1 MILSSKIRFFFS
13 FHFDQNKQIIIG
25 HRFRSMLDF
34 GFACLDVLYALPDDT
49 GEYTCVATNPYG
61 KATTSAKLAC
71 SGSKHIITESQLPQ
85 GVLVSDVKK
94 LGDQPYWF
102 VCFKYLILSHI
113 FLVS

>member
-1 MILSSKIRFFFS
+1 
-13 FHFDQNKQIIIG
+13 
-25 HRFRSMLDF
+25 MLDF
-34 GFACLDVLYALPDDT
+34 GFACLDILYALPDDT

-102 VCFKYLILSHI
+102 VFYSCI
-113 FLVS
+113 FDFITSISSFLAEICKKSNAIFVIVDSL

>member
-1 MILSSKIRFFFS
+1 MKVEWFKDGKPVL
-13 FHFDQNKQIIIG
+13 IG
-25 HRFRSMLDF
+25 HRFRSVLDF

-61 KATTSAKLAC
+61 KTTTSAKLAC

-94 LGDQPYWF
+94 LGDQPYW
-102 VCFKYLILSHI
+102 
-113 FLVS
+113 